1 MAFLEGQM
9 YEDKPTFFLR
19 NKILLFWSGSVSSFL
34 LSHLFLCNIYSV
46 QFSSVRV
53 FFKKSDINGI

>member
-34 LSHLFLCNIYSV
+34 LSHLFLYNNYSV